1 MNIIVASSDS
11 VVRRSLA
18 DLLGATSNQV
28 RTTPKSGELI
38 RWALDGD
45 FDAFVLDVDLVG
57 MDGLETLS
65 ILKQV
70 RPKVPVVMLSS
81 DASPE
86 VGRQIAEIGVF
97 YHFVK
102 PVNPSDM
109 LQVIRAVE
117 EAPSDGAS
125 KPF

>member
-18 DLLGATSNQV
+18 DLLGAASNQV

-45 FDAFVLDVDLVG
+45 FNVFVLDVDLVG

-70 RPKVPVVMLSS
+70 RPKVPVIMLSS

-102 PVNPSDM
+102 PANPSDV
-109 LQVIRAVE
+109 LQVVRAVE
-117 EAPSDGAS
+117 ETPNDRAT